1 MSFSSILGAL
11 DLAARVMVE
20 AVEELELEEME
31 QMQEEMHLVLE
42 AVSQGTDSPC

>member
-20 AVEELELEEME
+20 AEEELELEEMQE
-31 QMQEEMHLVLE
+31 IMEEMHLVLE
-42 AVSQGTDSPC
+42 AVSQGTDPH